1 MKHVKKRAKWLLPIL
16 ALLLVLAGCQT
27 VGGLDLNKALLGN
40 LDVKSA
46 EESVSIALNA
56 VPATGISAEDQ
67 KIIDLI
73 NSFTL
78 NVSHLKLQEGGDISA
93 SGTLGFKQA
102 SIPFTFYMSKTVLA
116 LNVQG
121 AKKPFYFPMD
131 GYNQEL
137 SAAGLDLEKAESVSK
152 LLSQFVIKNLPNPSA
167 INVTP
172 VNEAVYGESLNL
184 MKLHAEVTGDELP
197 VLLKAFLKSVSQD
210 TEGFTELI
218 SGLYDYL
225 LPVLKQQSTTDMLS
239 SIGLG
244 DVPLDNKAEVVTVL
258 HDAAKLAV
266 DTALLLY
273 DKQLDKLYQSTPE
286 IKTVLSKDTKLQVDL
301 FVDSALHVRK
311 QNLNLNVVLPNDGS
325 IPIRSIS
332 LKTETQVW
340 NINGSVKA
348 DPIASEGALNVL
360 ETPLSPGVILRN
372 FNEDSTAY
380 SVLKND
386 LGITKKSI
394 VIDPETDY
402 SDIVVKGTTTMIPLR
417 YLAAVLDAQVKWDA
431 ASKQITVTDD
441 IYGTTIEL
449 KAGSKD
455 AVVDGAKVK
464 LSQPVYFD
472 RYGRG
477 YVPLRSV
484 AEALHAQVKVDGDGL
499 IYITRD

>member
-1 MKHVKKRAKWLLPIL
+1 MKHVKKRAKLLLPIL

-27 VGGLDLNKALLGN
+27 VGGLDVNKALLGN

-46 EESVSIALNA
+46 EESMSFSLNA
-56 VPATGISAEDQ
+56 VPAAGISAEDQ

-93 SGTLGFKQA
+93 SGTLGYKQA

-116 LNVQG
+116 LNVEG
-121 AKKPFYFPMD
+121 AKKPFYFPME
-131 GYNQEL
+131 GYYQEL
-137 SAAGLDLEKAESVSK
+137 SGTGLDLEKAESVNK

-197 VLLKAFLKSVSQD
+197 GLLKAFLKSVSQD

-225 LPVLKQQSTTDMLS
+225 LPVLKQESTTDMLS

-273 DKQLDKLYQSTPE
+273 DKELDRLYESAPE

-301 FVDSALHVRK
+301 FVDSALHIRK
-311 QNLNLNVVLPNDGS
+311 QNMSLNVALPNDGS

-332 LKTETQVW
+332 FKTETQLW
-340 NINGSVKA
+340 NINGPVKA
-348 DPIASEGALNVL
+348 DPIATEGALNVM
-360 ETPLSPGVILRN
+360 ETELTPGVVLRN
-372 FNEDSTAY
+372 FTADSTAY
-380 SVLKND
+380 RVLKDD
-386 LGITKKSI
+386 LGITKKSV
-394 VIDPETDY
+394 VIYPGEDY
-402 SDIVVKGTTTMIPLR
+402 SDTVVKGTTTMIPLR
-417 YLAAVLDAQVKWDA
+417 YLAYELDAEVKWNA
-431 ASKQITVTDD
+431 ATKQIIVTDD
-441 IYGTTIEL
+441 VYGTTIVL

-455 AVVDGAKVK
+455 AVVGGVKVK
-464 LSQPVYFD
+464 LPQPVFFD

-477 YVPLRSV
+477 YVPLRSI
-484 AEALHAQVKVDGDGL
+484 AEALHAQVKVDSEGL